1 MEKKHGDAE
10 IAEGTKA
17 SGRGFEWEYLAGS
30 NLKSQL
36 TYPNDAVVT
45 WSYEPHRDL
54 LTAVTNATYS
64 TYVYANDL
72 LGRRTS
78 KNDEQY
84 GYNVRDELIS
94 ADNVSYAYDDIG
106 NRTTAEGKT
115 YTANNLN
122 QYIAIDD
129 FTPQYDADGNQTL
142 IKTET
147 GVWSVV
153 YNAENRP
160 IRWQSGDTV
169 ITMVFDRM
177 GRRVEMRTV
186 KDGEETLQ
194 RFVYDNYLCIL
205 QLRGADNALF
215 QSYIW
220 DPTEPIAT
228 RPLVFLPSS
237 GVLSYYFHDGN
248 KNVSDLVDIQGSV
261 VHYDYTPF
269 GSPTASSGSDNPY
282 RFSSEMLDEKL
293 GLFYYNFRHYLPIF
307 GRWSGRDCL
316 FPETY
321 LFCSNNSV
329 SCIDILGLRK
339 EMPLGSP
346 PKSKDD
352 CPPALVILI
361 GGFGDDSH
369 ERVGK
374 NVYDVIKNRYPNAKI
389 AYYYWR
395 FLKKNSRQIAE
406 TINTYLKKC
415 YCTRI
420 ALIGHSFGGA
430 TAAEVFGFIEG
441 NKNRGLNL
449 LITLDPVGVLSSAPS
464 LKDMDVWINVYV
476 PKGVGD
482 IASGVPGLTTIVGGT
497 LGWMSFEKNS
507 SDWVASMGGKWG
519 RDAGATRNLPTNEP
533 HENAA
538 EMLPEV
544 WTYLDAQLEGLKRRE
559 TK

>member
-1 MEKKHGDAE
+1 MLYGDIRIHVPMSMSE
-10 IAEGTKA
+10 I
-17 SGRGFEWEYLAGS
+17 
-30 NLKSQL
+30 
-36 TYPNDAVVT
+36 
-45 WSYEPHRDL
+45 
-54 LTAVTNATYS
+54 
-64 TYVYANDL
+64 
-72 LGRRTS
+72 
-78 KNDEQY
+78 
-84 GYNVRDELIS
+84 
-94 ADNVSYAYDDIG
+94 
-106 NRTTAEGKT
+106 
-115 YTANNLN
+115 
-122 QYIAIDD
+122 
-129 FTPQYDADGNQTL
+129 GNQTL

-147 GVWSVV
+147 GIWSVS

-160 IRWQSGDTV
+160 IRWESGDTV
-169 ITMVFDRM
+169 ITMAFDRM

-194 RFVYDNYLCIL
+194 RFVYDNYLCIQ
-205 QLRGADNALF
+205 QLRGTDNALF
-215 QSYIW
+215 HSYVW

-228 RPLVFLPSS
+228 RPLVFQPVS
-237 GVLSYYFHDGN
+237 GTLSYYFHDGN
-248 KNVSDLVDIQGSV
+248 KNVSDLVDLQGSV
-261 VHYDYTPF
+261 VHYDYTPC

-329 SCIDILGLRK
+329 SCIDILGLRE

-361 GGFGDDSH
+361 GGFGDENH

-374 NVYDVIKNRYPNAKI
+374 DVYDVIAKRYPDAKI

-395 FLKKNSRQIAE
+395 FCKENSQQIAE
-406 TINTYLKKC
+406 EINSYLKKC
-415 YCTRI
+415 NCTRLVI
-420 ALIGHSFGGA
+420 IGHSLGGA
-430 TAAEVFGFIEG
+430 TAAEVLGFINE
-441 NKNRGLNL
+441 NENRGLDL
-449 LITLDPVGVLSSAPS
+449 LITLDPVGALSSAPS
-464 LKDMDVWINVYV
+464 LKDTDVWINIYV

-497 LGWMSFEKNS
+497 LGWISFEKNA

-519 RDAGATRNLPTNEP
+519 KESGATINLSTSAR
-533 HENAA
+533 HENA
-538 EMLPEV
+538 EGMITNI
-544 WTYLDAQLEGLKRRE
+544 WNHLDAQIKNR
-559 TK
+559 